1 MVEPFFMQ
9 CQHSTEETEDNDSSC
24 CGWCG
29 TLDKNADCG
38 SVLRGFKTDL
48 RRSDMK
54 TLWPHLALVLLTDTR
69 KKLHRSTLA
78 RLHHGDTRAH
88 LHNKVSI
95 PARRVGPYLPAEC

>member
-1 MVEPFFMQ
+1 MVAPFFMQ

-48 RRSDMK
+48 RRS
-54 TLWPHLALVLLTDTR
+54 
-69 KKLHRSTLA
+69 
-78 RLHHGDTRAH
+78 
-88 LHNKVSI
+88 
-95 PARRVGPYLPAEC
+95 